1 MSSGWTTAFCSF
13 PMSFGWHALVVIL
26 FLTISSSQGSSVTS
40 VGGLSRSGSDMM
52 PETILTG
59 FVLAAKSRAE
69 ADMVLDL
76 KTSGLAVG
84 LGTRRRG
91 TLSNTE
97 SWLRQSL
104 SSHLNSQLTQ
114 FGSGWLICKPVCY
127 NDGLR
132 SLQRF
137 SPCPLPRWSN
147 YKLPWPPKAVVMHVM
162 PYSTMGGYTI
172 MLLLF

>member
-1 MSSGWTTAFCSF
+1 
-13 PMSFGWHALVVIL
+13 MSFGWHALVVIL

-40 VGGLSRSGSDMM
+40 VGALSRSGSDMM
-52 PETILTG
+52 QSMLTG

-97 SWLRQSL
+97 S
-104 SSHLNSQLTQ
+104 
-114 FGSGWLICKPVCY
+114 
-127 NDGLR
+127 
-132 SLQRF
+132 
-137 SPCPLPRWSN
+137 
-147 YKLPWPPKAVVMHVM
+147 
-162 PYSTMGGYTI
+162 
-172 MLLLF
+172 

>member
-1 MSSGWTTAFCSF
+1 
-13 PMSFGWHALVVIL
+13 MSFGWHALVVIL

-97 SWLRQSL
+97 S
-104 SSHLNSQLTQ
+104 
-114 FGSGWLICKPVCY
+114 
-127 NDGLR
+127 
-132 SLQRF
+132 
-137 SPCPLPRWSN
+137 
-147 YKLPWPPKAVVMHVM
+147 
-162 PYSTMGGYTI
+162 
-172 MLLLF
+172 

>member
-1 MSSGWTTAFCSF
+1 
-13 PMSFGWHALVVIL
+13 MSFGWHALVVIL

-52 PETILTG
+52 QSMLTG

-97 SWLRQSL
+97 S
-104 SSHLNSQLTQ
+104 
-114 FGSGWLICKPVCY
+114 
-127 NDGLR
+127 
-132 SLQRF
+132 
-137 SPCPLPRWSN
+137 
-147 YKLPWPPKAVVMHVM
+147 
-162 PYSTMGGYTI
+162 
-172 MLLLF
+172 